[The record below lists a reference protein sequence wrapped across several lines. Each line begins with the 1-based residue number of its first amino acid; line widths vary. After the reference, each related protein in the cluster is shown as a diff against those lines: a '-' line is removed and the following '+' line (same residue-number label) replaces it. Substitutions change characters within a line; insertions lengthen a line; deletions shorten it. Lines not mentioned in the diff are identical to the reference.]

1 MPSLS
6 RLASTSGINL
16 WIHLYVKVTSPRVI
30 IFPLILLAPS
40 SVSLFLSVSLTTIFI
55 SGIHSAKN
63 VMEAINESNGLLKY
77 LRSGVIKDN
86 DVVIQFLETLWSY
99 HLLLQRTLQ
108 RYFNV
113 SNFRH
118 TH

>member
-1 MPSLS
+1 
-6 RLASTSGINL
+6 
-16 WIHLYVKVTSPRVI
+16 
-30 IFPLILLAPS
+30 
-40 SVSLFLSVSLTTIFI
+40 
-55 SGIHSAKN
+55 
-63 VMEAINESNGLLKY
+63 MEAINESNGLLKY